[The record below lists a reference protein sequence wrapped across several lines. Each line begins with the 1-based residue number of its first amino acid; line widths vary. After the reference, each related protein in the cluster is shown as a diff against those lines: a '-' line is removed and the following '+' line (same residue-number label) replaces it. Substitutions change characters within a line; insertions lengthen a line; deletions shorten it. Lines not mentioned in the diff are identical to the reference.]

1 MPSISLRFSP
11 ASAIASAA
19 ALLMRSS
26 EEEPSC
32 LPNAVSPTP
41 VMKLMTRESLRLRHS
56 GARAKRAS
64 PESITMIGSMDSGS
78 APSGASRND
87 ELEFLDFISRN
98 TSIRLRQAQH
108 LLGDKTENELR
119 ADRGDARDQG
129 FAQIALD
136 MKLPRVAEAAVGHH
150 GLLAS
155 LEAGFGGEIFRG
167 IGRGAAWH
175 ALIVLPTRRQRHQ
188 PRRLELD
195 PVLRERMLDRL
206 VLADRTIEHDAA
218 FRIGRGTRKRE
229 LAETDGFRCN
239 QNAFRIH
246 AVQDVFEAAAFLAK
260 AILKRNLKILDE
272 QFVGVD
278 GLAAHLLDFMNR
290 NAATIEIGIEQ
301 AETVSRILHF
311 FQRRSACQQQNLFG
325 DLGSGDPDLLAAD
338 DVFVAGSYR
347 AGFQLRGVEAGIGFG
362 DGEAGLL
369 CPFDDRRQHPLAL
382 LVIAEHH
389 NGTEAEHI
397 HMHRGGAGHA
407 GAGFRNRPHHDRGI
421 HDPQTGAAIGLGN
434 ADAEPAGIRQGLVE
448 VGRETALLV
457 LLQPIG
463 IVETRADLCHGVA
476 DRFLIGCE
484 SEIHGSQ
491 SLGVSG
497 ADLVTPSR
505 TNAAISSAEKPA
517 SCKISA
523 PCSLSRG
530 ASRVGSTE
538 LSDQVADTFMLRIG
552 PSVGWLTTGKK
563 SVATRCGSCK
573 MLSRSCIGMT
583 GTSALSSS
591 SVHSAVVRISKMR
604 ASSA

>member
-11 ASAIASAA
+11 ASAIAIAA

-64 PESITMIGSMDSGS
+64 PESG
-78 APSGASRND
+78 
-87 ELEFLDFISRN
+87 
-98 TSIRLRQAQH
+98 
-108 LLGDKTENELR
+108 
-119 ADRGDARDQG
+119 
-129 FAQIALD
+129 
-136 MKLPRVAEAAVGHH
+136 V
-150 GLLAS
+150 
-155 LEAGFGGEIFRG
+155 GGELFRG

-301 AETVSRILHF
+301 AETVSRVLHF

-325 DLGSGDPDLLAAD
+325 DLGSGDPDLLAVD

-382 LVIAEHH
+382 LVI
-389 NGTEAEHI
+389 
-397 HMHRGGAGHA
+397 
-407 GAGFRNRPHHDRGI
+407 
-421 HDPQTGAAIGLGN
+421 
-434 ADAEPAGIRQGLVE
+434 
-448 VGRETALLV
+448 
-457 LLQPIG
+457 
-463 IVETRADLCHGVA
+463 
-476 DRFLIGCE
+476 
-484 SEIHGSQ
+484 
-491 SLGVSG
+491 
-497 ADLVTPSR
+497 
-505 TNAAISSAEKPA
+505 
-517 SCKISA
+517 
-523 PCSLSRG
+523 
-530 ASRVGSTE
+530 
-538 LSDQVADTFMLRIG
+538 
-552 PSVGWLTTGKK
+552 
-563 SVATRCGSCK
+563 
-573 MLSRSCIGMT
+573 
-583 GTSALSSS
+583 
-591 SVHSAVVRISKMR
+591 
-604 ASSA
+604 